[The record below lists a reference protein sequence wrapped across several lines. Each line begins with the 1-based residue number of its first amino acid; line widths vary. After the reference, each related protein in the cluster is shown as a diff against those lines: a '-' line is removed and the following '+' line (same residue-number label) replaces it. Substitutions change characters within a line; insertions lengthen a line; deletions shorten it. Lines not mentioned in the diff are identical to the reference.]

1 MNFGFPSSMEGELMN
16 NTWQV
21 FQWFD
26 LEAGPASQ
34 LESMCNTL
42 KQADKLFDTQIVE
55 QMLIDSPFDNVDVQ
69 QLVDQFNDMLHT
81 PH

>member
-1 MNFGFPSSMEGELMN
+1 MIMN
-16 NTWQV
+16 NTWQA

-34 LESMCNTL
+34 LESMCKTL
-42 KQADKLFDTQIVE
+42 KQSGKQFNNQIVE
-55 QMLIDSPFDNVDVQ
+55 QLLEDSPFDDNVDVQ

-81 PH
+81 LH

>member
-1 MNFGFPSSMEGELMN
+1 MC
-16 NTWQV
+16 NTWQA

-34 LESMCNTL
+34 LEATCKTL
-42 KQADKLFDTQIVE
+42 KQSGKQFDNQIVE
-55 QMLIDSPFDNVDVQ
+55 QLLKDSPFDEDVDVK

-81 PH
+81 LH

>member
-1 MNFGFPSSMEGELMN
+1 MAGKLMD
-16 NTWQV
+16 NTWQA

-42 KQADKLFDTQIVE
+42 KQAGKQFDNQIVE
-55 QMLIDSPFDNVDVQ
+55 QF
-69 QLVDQFNDMLHT
+69 
-81 PH
+81 

>member
-1 MNFGFPSSMEGELMN
+1 MN